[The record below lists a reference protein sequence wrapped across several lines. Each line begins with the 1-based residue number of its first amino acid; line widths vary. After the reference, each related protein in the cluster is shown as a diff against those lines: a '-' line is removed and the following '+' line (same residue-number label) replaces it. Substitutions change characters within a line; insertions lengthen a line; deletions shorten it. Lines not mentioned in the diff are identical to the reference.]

1 MPEQKEPAL
10 AGSFCFVR
18 RGRAVPPDK
27 QRGKQGMTA
36 IELGFFDIQQ
46 VDPLSEEDDATVFRN
61 RLDDLVLADELGL
74 AIAFV
79 AERHYLRT
87 YRCQSASVWLGAAT
101 QRTSQIR
108 LGALG
113 YTLPIVPPVR
123 LAEEIAQLDQISGGR
138 IEVGLGLGH
147 RSEELVANGI
157 DPADRIAIFQQ
168 RLAVMEGLWA
178 GGAVSYESQHT
189 VVRDAFIYPKPIQ
202 QPHPPIWFAGTNVNA
217 AMWAGQHGMN
227 LAIGFGT
234 SDAIFGATAAFR
246 QGIAM
251 RKMRGPETGAI
262 RRGQIAL
269 MRQVYIGES
278 DKTVKREMTADLM
291 RLGELNQTATASNRA
306 DRKREATEHLERLI
320 TEEVFLAGSTETVAH
335 AIVDARNKLGPNV
348 FLANVYAAGIDRER
362 VHRTLRLLAGPVKDA
377 IERLTT

>member
-1 MPEQKEPAL
+1 MAI
-10 AGSFCFVR
+10 
-18 RGRAVPPDK
+18 
-27 QRGKQGMTA
+27 
-36 IELGFFDIQQ
+36 IELGLFDIQQ
-46 VDPLSEEDDATVFRN
+46 VDPLSAEDDATVLRN
-61 RLDDLVLADELGL
+61 RLDDLALADELGL

-87 YRCQSASVWLGAAT
+87 YRSQSASVWLAAAS
-101 QRTSQIR
+101 QRTSRIR

-147 RSEELVANGI
+147 RAEELVANGV

-178 GGAVSYESQHT
+178 GGEVTFESAHT
-189 VVRDAFIYPKPIQ
+189 VVKEAFIYPKPIQ
-202 QPHPPIWFAGTNVNA
+202 QPYPPLWFAGTNVSA

-234 SDAIFGATAAFR
+234 SDAIFGATASFR
-246 QGIAM
+246 QGLAI
-251 RKMRGPETGAI
+251 RKMRGAETDSI

-269 MRQVYIGES
+269 MRQVYLGET
-278 DKTVKREMTADLM
+278 DKAVTKEMAADLM
-291 RLGELNQTATASNRA
+291 RLGELNRSATTANRA
-306 DRKREATEHLERLI
+306 DRKREAAEQLERLI
-320 TEEVFLAGSTETVAH
+320 GDEVFLAGSPETVAH
-335 AIVDARNKLGPNV
+335 AIVNARNKLGPNV
-348 FLANVYAAGIDRER
+348 FLANIYAAGIDRER

-377 IERLTT
+377 VDSLTT